1 MKRKSAAESREQ
13 MLDYSDY
20 VTIKI
25 IKVKDELGN
34 FLHWESDTQFSDNS
48 YSASCSG
55 PTYYGVIDEALDYI
69 RDVAQYWSSSDSNEK
84 GMR

>member
-1 MKRKSAAESREQ
+1 

-34 FLHWESDTQFSDNS
+34 FSHWESDTQFCENS
-48 YSASCSG
+48 YSAFCSG
-55 PTYYGVIDEALDYI
+55 PTYYGVVDESLDYI
-69 RDVAQYWSSSDSNEK
+69 RDVAQFWSSSDSNEK
-84 GMR
+84 SMN

>member
-34 FLHWESDTQFSDNS
+34 FLHWESDTQFCDNS
-48 YSASCSG
+48 YAAFCSG
-55 PTYYGVIDEALDYI
+55 PTYYGVIDESLDYI

-84 GMR
+84 SMN